1 MYFKTLHH
9 ATFVQAPEGTAYEA
23 GDEVIV
29 ETTYDSETYRSSLR
43 IVGPAVPKAQ
53 TPSPEVFVRTRTS
66 DETDGAIDLPALRA
80 AMGTIKAHAG
90 LINACFKNHNLS
102 RLAGTLSA
110 DNPAE
115 KMVST
120 LWFIV
125 EDEWRPQNEPKRRSP

>member
-1 MYFKTLHH
+1 MYFKIRQRATL
-9 ATFVQAPEGTAYEA
+9 VQAPESFSDRYNE

-29 ETTYDSETYRSSLR
+29 ETTVDAGVPYTQ
-43 IVGPAVPKAQ
+43 IVGPAAPK
-53 TPSPEVFVRTRTS
+53 TLSPEAFRPVRTS
-66 DETDGAIDLPALRA
+66 DETDGAIRIDLPALRA

-102 RLAGTLSA
+102 RLAGTLH
-110 DNPAE
+110 NPAE

-125 EDEWRPQNEPKRRSP
+125 EDEWRPQDEPKRRTP